1 MTKKSPD
8 KREQKRLKKVEE
20 KKQSDRLRAAMM
32 VKDGSSYRC
41 TAKLLGKSHQFVSE
55 WAHKLLDIR
64 TVLKEVDGTIKKVR
78 EYELKDGYRSLLAT
92 KKPGPAP
99 GICPKS

>member
-32 VKDGSSYRC
+32 VKDGNSYRC
-41 TAKLLGKSHQFVSE
+41 TAK
-55 WAHKLLDIR
+55 
-64 TVLKEVDGTIKKVR
+64 
-78 EYELKDGYRSLLAT
+78 
-92 KKPGPAP
+92 
-99 GICPKS
+99 